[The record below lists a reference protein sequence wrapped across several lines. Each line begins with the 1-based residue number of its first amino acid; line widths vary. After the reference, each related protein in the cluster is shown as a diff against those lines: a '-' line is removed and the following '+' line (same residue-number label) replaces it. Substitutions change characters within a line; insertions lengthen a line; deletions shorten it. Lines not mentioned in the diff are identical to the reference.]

1 MKAMSDATLILEWK
15 SEDGSRNGL
24 VLVEDTDMKR
34 DKLEISQFNK
44 SSSNWESKET
54 VDHVSK
60 VLSFGIPEK
69 VTG

>member
-1 MKAMSDATLILEWK
+1 MTDATLILEWK

-24 VLVEDTDMKR
+24 VLVEDTDMDR